1 MAHKRFNEIAKK
13 FFEERK
19 KVNVAAIIADVLLFI
34 GLLSL
39 IHWLDGMNK
48 WVDYRADYIHTLV
61 VGLPCLITTV
71 LIMFFCNIYRIVW
84 KYAGTMELLRLII
97 VGVVSLAFGI
107 LYRGLFAL
115 IWENGVNSAGEIIK
129 VYPYNVH
136 LLVIICTYFS
146 FFAIGALY
154 RLALR
159 LVIAVK
165 HRLKLKR
172 AADPKETHKVIVYGA
187 GYTGASLIKRFLE
200 NPKDGY
206 VPVALIDDDPAKQGD
221 IISNIPV
228 VGGKEEIEKTIRE
241 YDADIIAIAIT
252 EISRRELRTIFDY
265 IKEFDVRI
273 MITTGFKDADSEL
286 NSDAISI
293 RNIKIED
300 LLHRDEH
307 TMDRELIDGFIKDKV
322 VMVTGG
328 AGSIGSEL
336 CRQVLKYGCKKLVIY
351 ERHEF
356 GMFEFNE
363 ELKKTYDRDRYYLEI
378 GSVRDRDKLREVIN
392 RYKPE
397 VVFHAAAY
405 KHVPMMEIAADESVK
420 NNVFGTKNVIEQ
432 CIESGVGKFILISTD
447 KAINPANVMGAT
459 KRVAELCLQNASHN
473 SVTQLAAV
481 RFGNVLGS
489 SGSVI
494 PTFINQI
501 NAGGPVTVTDRDMKR
516 YFMTIPEAVRL
527 VLQAGALA
535 QGGEVFVLDMGDP
548 VYIYDLAKDLIR
560 MSGLVPNKD
569 IEIKISG
576 LRPGE
581 KLFEELQYGNE
592 NVDKTTH
599 KDIFICKLSEINSEE
614 FEKKLQKLYEA
625 SEKGDKALSESI
637 LFEIVPSEYRK
648 EHNNKNARV

>member
-1 MAHKRFNEIAKK
+1 MNKKSLNERTKK
-13 FFEERK
+13 FFADRK
-19 KVNVAAIIADVLLFI
+19 KVDYLAIIIDIILFI
-34 GLLSL
+34 GILSL
-39 IHWLDGMNK
+39 VYWLDGMNK
-48 WVDYRADYIHTLV
+48 GVDFKVNYWRTLV
-61 VGLPCLITTV
+61 VGIPCLVTTI
-71 LIMFFCNIYRIVW
+71 LIMYFCNIYRIVW
-84 KYAGTMELLRLII
+84 KYAGMMELLRLIVI
-97 VGVVSLAFGI
+97 GAASLALGI
-107 LYRGLFAL
+107 LFRGLFTFVGDVVD
-115 IWENGVNSAGEIIK
+115 IDPEGNPIRE
-129 VYPYNVH
+129 YNVH
-136 LLVIICTYFS
+136 LLVIICTYFV
-146 FFAIGALY
+146 FFSVGALY
-154 RLALR
+154 RLAMR
-159 LVIAVK
+159 LSVSVRHSLNLKKAYK
-165 HRLKLKR
+165 DGKPHR
-172 AADPKETHKVIVYGA
+172 VIVYGA

-206 VPVALIDDDPAKQGD
+206 VPVAIIDDDPEKKCE

-228 VGGKEEIEKTIRE
+228 EGGREEIARVIKE

-252 EISRRELRTIFDY
+252 EITKRQLRSIFDY
-265 IKEFDVRI
+265 IKAFDVRI
-273 MITTGFKDADSEL
+273 MIATGIKDANSEL
-286 NSDAISI
+286 NSDTISI

-307 TMDRELIDGFIKDKV
+307 TMDKELIDSFIKDKV

-336 CRQVLKYGCKKLVIY
+336 CRQVLHYGCKKLVIF
-351 ERHEF
+351 ERHEN

-363 ELKKTYDRDRYYLEI
+363 ELKKTYDRERYSLEI
-378 GSVRDRDKLREVIN
+378 GSVRDRQKLREVME

-405 KHVPMMEIAADESVK
+405 KHVPMMEISADESVK

-432 CIESGVGKFILISTD
+432 CNESGVKKFILISTD

-459 KRVAELCLQNASHN
+459 KRTAELCLQNASKN
-473 SVTQLAAV
+473 SFTQLAAV

-494 PTFINQI
+494 PTFIRQI
-501 NAGGPVTVTDRDMKR
+501 NEGGPVTVTDREMKR

-560 MSGLVPNKD
+560 MSGQVPGKD

-599 KDIFICKLSEINSEE
+599 KDIFICKLSDVDEA
-614 FEKKLQKLYEA
+614 FLTEKLAQLKEA
-625 SEKGDKALSESI
+625 SERGDKELTEKY
-637 LFEIVPSEYRK
+637 LFELVPSEYRK
-648 EHNNKNARV
+648 EHNNNNAKI